1 MEQTINPFI
10 KTFNAGTSVVYANQK
25 PRALVFGLT
34 GQDSSY
40 MCELLLEKGYEV
52 HGTMRRSSTP
62 NTSMWTSS
70 LGIKIAFWVLLRT
83 VIRGRMPNLLA
94 QAGHCSGESLIE
106 SQSAHR

>member
-34 GQDSSY
+34 GQDASY

-62 NTSMWTSS
+62 NTSNVNKIISSINTHLMDLSDATS
-70 LGIKIAFWVLLRT
+70 INK
-83 VIRGRMPNLLA
+83 VISEVKPDLMFCLA
-94 QAGHCSGESLIE
+94 AQ
-106 SQSAHR
+106 